1 MMNEFVTNIES
12 TAAILSPR
20 RDSSL
25 LQCVCRRIS
34 STSSLLRFSNRGS
47 SLRSMQP
54 VRCGLSNENFIGVFV
69 RRRVQL

>member
-20 RDSSL
+20 RDSSF
-25 LQCVCRRIS
+25 LQCVCRRLSAFFFAEI
-34 STSSLLRFSNRGS
+34 LGWGS